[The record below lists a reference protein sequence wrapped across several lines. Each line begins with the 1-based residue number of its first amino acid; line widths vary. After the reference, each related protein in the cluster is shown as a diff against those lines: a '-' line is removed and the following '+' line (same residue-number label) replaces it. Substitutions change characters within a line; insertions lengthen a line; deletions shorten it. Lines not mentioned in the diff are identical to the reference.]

1 MTGWGTNAKRM
12 RGIPFTRATDRTTFS
27 KTWVWKATVGTPYLL
42 SRVIACT
49 ATAGAQVLQW
59 PTPTS
64 AASPF
69 ARMCSQVA
77 GSSRV

>member
-1 MTGWGTNAKRM
+1 MTGCGTKTWRM
-12 RGIPFTRATDRTTFS
+12 RGMPLTRATERTTRS
-27 KTWVWKATVGTPYLL
+27 KMSVWTATVGTPYLL
-42 SRVIACT
+42 SMVIPCT

-59 PTPTS
+59 PTPMI

-69 ARMCSQVA
+69 ALISSQVA